1 MGQGPGH
8 RPLCA
13 GPRAPSACEM
23 RPWQVGSGGNSA
35 PDSQWG
41 EALNRSALG
50 TPPGSDSD
58 SAGRAPHPVPVA
70 KDPAW
75 DGMAP
80 SRPWRNMKQMPAER
94 TSRCRTRRNALSP
107 LPSASD
113 TAWTGSSGA
122 PSHRRWSLGGGPR
135 QPKNSGSQGP
145 WAEPLDKEA
154 WVRRSNTAGTGALR
168 WSLDEFVDR
177 GDGGP
182 PRAASCWGSGSAVRP
197 SLRRR
202 FLGEPPEEGSRKE
215 WTREPLVRARRGAK
229 DHSLGTV
236 TWACH

>member
-1 MGQGPGH
+1 MRVCLADVSGERDSRPRQQLKRSGLAGQPVRPGA
-8 RPLCA
+8 RRGELGGGWRGRRRAEGA
-13 GPRAPSACEM
+13 GPCGPPSM
-23 RPWQVGSGGNSA
+23 LGVPRGSA
-35 PDSQWG
+35 PELSLSLQ
-41 EALNRSALG
+41 
-50 TPPGSDSD
+50 
-58 SAGRAPHPVPVA
+58 
-70 KDPAW
+70 
-75 DGMAP
+75 
-80 SRPWRNMKQMPAER
+80 
-94 TSRCRTRRNALSP
+94 TSRCRTRRNVLSP

-113 TAWTGSSGA
+113 TAWMGSSA
-122 PSHRRWSLGGGPR
+122 AVQSHRRWSLSGGPR

-154 WVRRSNTAGTGALR
+154 WVRGSNAAGTGALR
-168 WSLDEFVDR
+168 WSWDEFVDR

-182 PRAASCWGSGSAVRP
+182 PRAASCWGPGSAARP

-215 WTREPLVRARRGAK
+215 WAREPLVRARRGAK